1 MIFCT
6 LCYGDYW
13 PKKYSADINKISEN
27 HSIYVYTNKP
37 GYFKSS
43 CNIIEYKRKDFSYF
57 EKLVLLLNLI
67 DTHKE
72 RVTYFD
78 SDSIYMEQVQS
89 MLNDTHTKFNEETI
103 YTHKVYQNEKYSISE
118 LSKDVSLVIL
128 MNVYKQ
134 LGFDNVICN
143 YPHERILSIPYI
155 PNKFETLKEN
165 ILNVQSIWEEN
176 WYMGKDWPSNH
187 QCNRWSQYG
196 CGYGEGGALSIY
208 AKELNI
214 KLDIISSVNRLL

>member
-13 PKKYSADINKISEN
+13 SKKYSADINKISEN

-78 SDSIYMEQVQS
+78 
-89 MLNDTHTKFNEETI
+89 
-103 YTHKVYQNEKYSISE
+103 
-118 LSKDVSLVIL
+118 
-128 MNVYKQ
+128 
-134 LGFDNVICN
+134 
-143 YPHERILSIPYI
+143 
-155 PNKFETLKEN
+155 
-165 ILNVQSIWEEN
+165 
-176 WYMGKDWPSNH
+176 
-187 QCNRWSQYG
+187 
-196 CGYGEGGALSIY
+196 
-208 AKELNI
+208 
-214 KLDIISSVNRLL
+214 